1 MKKKFCKIFILLCII
16 SLICISCSKN
26 LVQTIDG
33 DVTVTGP
40 LTNVDLGGHT
50 VFVKE
55 GSTSFENI
63 FNGRIYIQKN
73 NQANTVVF
81 KNCKNLDVIVF
92 SKSNLVLDSYTTIN
106 RLELNGNAR
115 VTHLHN
121 SKKKNQFPVIQK
133 VIIAA
138 GINPV
143 LEDCNFMSFELKEN
157 PVKKEERTE
166 PEVKKLTLVQ
176 DKNYDGNGV
185 KILISNVPEKAEVLT
200 VFLTDVNKQVKQISF
215 MKNTKYGENHEYFNL
230 GYFIYPFLKAGSS
243 YTLDFIYK
251 LTDDSDDYIEK
262 ASINVVPE
270 KGEELF
276 IKSMTKDN
284 LVMNPETLTGYFKEK
299 LISNIPEDAV
309 VRISVWDSD
318 WTFLGSTT
326 RSLSERNAYGPYDL
340 YNDIDYTYARE
351 DLNSITDVV
360 VRFFINYE
368 CFSWQFFSSEKL
380 SFSAEKI
387 TKQL

>member
-1 MKKKFCKIFILLCII
+1 MKNKFCKILLLICII

-26 LVQTIDG
+26 SVQTIDD
-33 DVTVTGP
+33 DVIVTGT
-40 LTNVDLGGHT
+40 LINVNLDGHT
-50 VFVKE
+50 VFIEE

-63 FNGRIYIQKN
+63 SNGRIYIQEN
-73 NQANTVVF
+73 NKANTVVF
-81 KNCKNLDVIVF
+81 KNCQNLDVIVF

-157 PVKKEERTE
+157 PVKKEEVASSKSSEKITEEKSDVKSVAKMELPAKKQESTE

-185 KILISNVPEKAEVLT
+185 KILISNVPEKAVVLT
-200 VFLTDVNKQVKQISF
+200 VFLTDDNGKIKQISF
-215 MKNTKYGENHEYFNL
+215 MKNTRYGENHEYFDL
-230 GYFIYPFLKAGSS
+230 GYFIYPFLAAGRS

-251 LTDDSDDYIEK
+251 LTDSSDDYIEK
-262 ASINVVPE
+262 ASIKIVPD

-276 IKSMTKDN
+276 IKSMDKDN
-284 LVMNPETLTGYFKEK
+284 FVINPETLTGYFKEK
-299 LISNIPEDAV
+299 LISNIPQNASITV
-309 VRISVWDSD
+309 SVWDLN
-318 WTFLGSTT
+318 WTFLGNTT
-326 RSLSERNAYGPYDL
+326 RTLSEKNAYGPYDL
-340 YNDIDYTYARE
+340 Y
-351 DLNSITDVV
+351 LCQK
-360 VRFFINYE
+360 RFKFHNR
-368 CFSWQFFSSEKL
+368 CSCTFFH
-380 SFSAEKI
+380 
-387 TKQL
+387 